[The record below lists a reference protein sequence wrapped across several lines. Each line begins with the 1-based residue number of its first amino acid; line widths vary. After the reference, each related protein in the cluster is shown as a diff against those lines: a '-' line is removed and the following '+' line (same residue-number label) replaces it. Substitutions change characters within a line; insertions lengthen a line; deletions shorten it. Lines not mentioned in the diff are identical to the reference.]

1 LTNEQKALLISDGSV
16 TSLLEVFAGQTPEIK
31 GIKQNIIK
39 ANKRIS
45 MEFKIKENDEVIRRG
60 VTLEI
65 NKEII
70 IYAIS
75 LAPLSRLNTLK
86 EDFLNEEKPIGK
98 ILKEHK
104 IEYRRE
110 IFKISIP
117 KDDSFKNFF
126 KNALMREYN
135 T

>member
-1 LTNEQKALLISDGSV
+1 
-16 TSLLEVFAGQTPEIK
+16 
-31 GIKQNIIK
+31 
-39 ANKRIS
+39 
-45 MEFKIKENDEVIRRG
+45 
-60 VTLEI
+60 
-65 NKEII
+65 
-70 IYAIS
+70 
-75 LAPLSRLNTLK
+75 LSRLNTLK